1 MKRIS
6 QFALL
11 ILIPAIVLPVAA
23 QKKNSK
29 DKDPQTTTAAAPTQT
44 PTASGMPTAND
55 AAYVIGPN
63 DELSV
68 SVWEQAELSRA
79 AVPVRPDGM
88 ISLPLVNDIQA
99 SGKTPM
105 QLMNALVEKYATL
118 GIKSPLVTVTV
129 TAIKSQFIYILGN
142 VGHAGTFPLVPGM
155 TVVEAIASAGGLTLF
170 AKQTKIEIRR
180 NEKGQMTRLGFNYK
194 EVMKGIHPE
203 QDIVLK
209 PNDTI
214 FVP

>member
-6 QFALL
+6 QLAVLF
-11 ILIPAIVLPVAA
+11 LIPAMALPVVA

-29 DKDPQTTTAAAPTQT
+29 SRQSTTDAAPAQT
-44 PTASGMPTAND
+44 PASGMPTAND
-55 AAYVIGPN
+55 ASYVIGPSDDLN
-63 DELSV
+63 V
-68 SVWEQAELSRA
+68 SVWEQPDLSR
-79 AVPVRPDGM
+79 AVPVRPDGK

-99 SGKTPM
+99 AGKTPM
-105 QLMNALVEKYATL
+105 QLMSALVEKYATL
-118 GIKSPLVTVTV
+118 GVKSPLVTVTV
-129 TAIKSQFIYILGN
+129 TAIKSQFIYILGA
-142 VGHAGTFPLVPGM
+142 VGHPGTFPLVPGM
-155 TVVEAIASAGGLTLF
+155 TVVQAIASSGGLTLF

-180 NEKGQMTRLGFNYK
+180 VENGQTVRLPFNYK
-194 EVMKGIHPE
+194 EVMKGVRTQ

>member
-11 ILIPAIVLPVAA
+11 FLIPAMAMPVAA

-29 DKDPQTTTAAAPTQT
+29 EKDPQSATAAAPTQAPRAT
-44 PTASGMPTAND
+44 GMPTAND
-55 AAYVIGPN
+55 SAYVIGPN
-63 DELSV
+63 DELNV
-68 SVWEQAELSRA
+68 SVWEQPELSR

-88 ISLPLVNDIQA
+88 ISLPLINDIQA
-99 SGKTPM
+99 AGRTPM
-105 QLMNALVEKYATL
+105 QLMNALLEKYATL
-118 GIKSPLVTVTV
+118 GVKSPLVTVTV

-142 VGHAGTFPLVPGM
+142 VGHPGTFPLVPGM
-155 TVVEAIASAGGLTLF
+155 TVVQAIASSGGLTLF

-180 NEKGQMTRLGFNYK
+180 NENGQTVRLAFNYK
-194 EVMKGIHPE
+194 EVMKGVHPE

>member
-11 ILIPAIVLPVAA
+11 FLIPAMALPVAG
-23 QKKNSK
+23 QKKNSNG
-29 DKDPQTTTAAAPTQT
+29 KDPQTATAAAPAQA
-44 PTASGMPTAND
+44 PRASGMPTAND

-63 DELSV
+63 DELNV
-68 SVWEQAELSRA
+68 SVWEQPDLSR

-99 SGKTPM
+99 AGKTPM
-105 QLMNALVEKYATL
+105 QLMSALVAKYATL

-155 TVVEAIASAGGLTLF
+155 TVVQAIASAGGLTLF

-180 NEKGQMTRLGFNYK
+180 NENGQTLRLAFNYK
-194 EVMKGIHPE
+194 EVMKGVHPE

>member
-1 MKRIS
+1 MKQIS
-6 QFALL
+6 KLAVLF
-11 ILIPAIVLPVAA
+11 LIPAIALPAIT

-29 DKDPQTTTAAAPTQT
+29 DKNPQSTSAAAPAQT
-44 PTASGMPTAND
+44 SPASGMPTAND
-55 AAYVIGPN
+55 ASYVIGPN

-68 SVWEQAELSRA
+68 SVWEQPDLSR

-88 ISLPLVNDIQA
+88 ISLPLVNDIKA
-99 SGKTPM
+99 AGKTPM

-118 GIKSPLVTVTV
+118 GVKSPLVTVTV
-129 TAIKSQFIYILGN
+129 TAIKSQFIYILGQ

-155 TVVEAIASAGGLTLF
+155 TVVQAIASAGGLTLF
-170 AKQTKIEIRR
+170 AHQNKIEIRR
-180 NEKGQMTRLGFNYK
+180 NENGQTVRLAFNYK
-194 EVMKGIHPE
+194 EVMKGVHPE

>member
-1 MKRIS
+1 MKRIAK
-6 QFALL
+6 FALL
-11 ILIPAIVLPVAA
+11 FLIPAMAVPVAA

-29 DKDPQTTTAAAPTQT
+29 DKNPQSATTAAPAQAPHAT
-44 PTASGMPTAND
+44 GMPTAND
-55 AAYVIGPN
+55 ASYVIGPS

-68 SVWEQAELSRA
+68 SVWEQPELSK

-99 SGKTPM
+99 AGKTPM
-105 QLMNALVEKYATL
+105 QLMSALVEKYATL
-118 GIKSPLVTVTV
+118 GVKSPLVTVTV

-142 VGHAGTFPLVPGM
+142 VTHAGTFPLVPGM
-155 TVVEAIASAGGLTLF
+155 TVVQAIASAGGLTLF

-180 NEKGQMTRLGFNYK
+180 NDNGQTLRLPFNYK
-194 EVMKGIHPE
+194 EVMKGVHPE

-214 FVP
+214 FIP

>member
-6 QFALL
+6 QLAVLF
-11 ILIPAIVLPVAA
+11 LIPAMALQVAA
-23 QKKNSK
+23 QKKDSK
-29 DKDPQTTTAAAPTQT
+29 AKDPQSTTAAAPTQAST
-44 PTASGMPTAND
+44 PAGMPLAND
-55 AAYVIGPN
+55 VSYVIGPS

-68 SVWEQAELSRA
+68 SVWEQPDLSK
-79 AVPVRPDGM
+79 AVPVRPDGK

-99 SGKTPM
+99 AGKTPM
-105 QLMNALVEKYATL
+105 QLMSALVEKYATL
-118 GIKSPLVTVTV
+118 GVKSPLVTVTV
-129 TAIKSQFIYILGN
+129 TAIKSQFIYILGA
-142 VGHAGTFPLVPGM
+142 VGHPGTFPLVPGM
-155 TVVEAIASAGGLTLF
+155 TVVQAIASSGGLTLF

-180 NEKGQMTRLGFNYK
+180 VENGQTVRLPFNYK
-194 EVMKGIHPE
+194 EVMKGVHPE

>member
-6 QFALL
+6 QLAVLF
-11 ILIPAIVLPVAA
+11 LIPAMALPVAA

-29 DKDPQTTTAAAPTQT
+29 NPQTTTAAAPAQA
-44 PTASGMPTAND
+44 PTSTGMPTAND
-55 AAYVIGPN
+55 VSYVIGPS
-63 DELSV
+63 DELNV
-68 SVWEQAELSRA
+68 SVWEQPDLSK

-99 SGKTPM
+99 AGKTPM
-105 QLMNALVEKYATL
+105 QLREALVEKYATL
-118 GIKSPLVTVTV
+118 GVKSPLVTVTV

-142 VGHAGTFPLVPGM
+142 VTHAGTFPLVPGM
-155 TVVEAIASAGGLTLF
+155 TVVQAIASSGGLTLF

-180 NEKGQMTRLGFNYK
+180 TENGQVVRLPFNYK
-194 EVMKGIHPE
+194 EAMKGVHPE

-214 FVP
+214 YVP

>member
-6 QFALL
+6 KFAILF
-11 ILIPAIVLPVAA
+11 LIPAMALSVTA
-23 QKKNSK
+23 QKKNSN
-29 DKDPQTTTAAAPTQT
+29 DKDPKKTSATAPAQAAPAT
-44 PTASGMPTAND
+44 GLPTAND
-55 AAYVIGPN
+55 ATYVIGAA
-63 DELSV
+63 DELNV
-68 SVWEQAELSRA
+68 SVWEQTELSRV
-79 AVPVRPDGM
+79 VPVRPDGM
-88 ISLPLVNDIQA
+88 ISLPLINDIQA
-99 SGKTPM
+99 AGRTPM

-118 GIKSPLVTVTV
+118 GVKSPLVTVTV

-142 VGHAGTFPLVPGM
+142 VTHAGTFPLVPGM
-155 TVVEAIASAGGLTLF
+155 TVVQAIASAGGLTLF

-180 NEKGQMTRLGFNYK
+180 SENGQTVRVAFNYK
-194 EVMKGIHPE
+194 EVMKGVHPE

>member
-6 QFALL
+6 QIALVL
-11 ILIPAIVLPVAA
+11 LIPAMALPVAA

-29 DKDPQTTTAAAPTQT
+29 DKDAQTTAAAPAQT
-44 PTASGMPTAND
+44 PPASGMPTAND

-68 SVWEQAELSRA
+68 SVWEQPELSR

-99 SGKTPM
+99 AGKTPM

-118 GIKSPLVTVTV
+118 GVKSPLVTVTV
-129 TAIKSQFIYILGN
+129 TAIKSQFIYILGQ
-142 VGHAGTFPLVPGM
+142 VGHPGTFPLVPGM
-155 TVVEAIASAGGLTLF
+155 TVVQAIASSGGLTLF
-170 AKQTKIEIRR
+170 AHQTKIEIRR
-180 NEKGQMTRLGFNYK
+180 VENGQTVRLPFNYK
-194 EVMKGIHPE
+194 EVMKGVRPG

>member
-1 MKRIS
+1 
-6 QFALL
+6 L
-11 ILIPAIVLPVAA
+11 ILIPAMAMPVAA

-29 DKDPQTTTAAAPTQT
+29 DANPQAATAAAPAQAPAT
-44 PTASGMPTAND
+44 GMPTAND
-55 AAYVIGPN
+55 ATYVIGAN
-63 DELSV
+63 DELNV
-68 SVWEQAELSRA
+68 SVWEQPELSR

-99 SGKTPM
+99 AGKTPM
-105 QLMNALVEKYATL
+105 QLMNALIEKYATL
-118 GIKSPLVTVTV
+118 GVKSPLVTVTV
-129 TAIKSQFIYILGN
+129 TAIKSQFIYILGA

-155 TVVEAIASAGGLTLF
+155 TVVQAIASAGGLTLF
-170 AKQTKIEIRR
+170 AHQNKIEIRR
-180 NEKGQMTRLGFNYK
+180 NENGQTVRLAFNYK
-194 EVMKGIHPE
+194 EVMKGVHPE